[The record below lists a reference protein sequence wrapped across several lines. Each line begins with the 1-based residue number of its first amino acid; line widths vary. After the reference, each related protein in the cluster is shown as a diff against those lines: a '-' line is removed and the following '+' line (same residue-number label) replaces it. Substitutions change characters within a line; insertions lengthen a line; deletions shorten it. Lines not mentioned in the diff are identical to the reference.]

1 MKCKIVLCGEE
12 KTQNF
17 SCVGELN
24 VGKDSFSLTY
34 VFNGD
39 SCNLSYGGQLLRHE
53 KRGEIPVLMEFDLNK
68 KTLCRI
74 GSGEL
79 LGQIPVFTKSLNVH
93 MDAKSVRVSVFY
105 ELDGEDKKMQIIAE
119 SINAL

>member
-24 VGKDSFSLTY
+24 SGKDSFSLTY

-39 SCNLSYGGQLLRHE
+39 SCNLSYDGRLLRHE
-53 KRGEIPVLMEFDLNK
+53 KRGEIPVIIEFDLNK

-79 LGQIPVFTKSLNVH
+79 LGQIPVFTHNLNVH
-93 MDAKSVRVSVFY
+93 MGANSASISVIY
-105 ELDGEDKKMQIIAE
+105 ELDGEYKKMQIVAE
-119 SINAL
+119 SI